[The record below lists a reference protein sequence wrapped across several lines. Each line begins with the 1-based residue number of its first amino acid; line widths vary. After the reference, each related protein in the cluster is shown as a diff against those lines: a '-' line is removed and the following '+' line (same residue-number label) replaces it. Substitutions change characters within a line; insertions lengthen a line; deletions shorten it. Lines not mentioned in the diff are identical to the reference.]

1 MVITDMA
8 PNTDTALITTAGV
21 SILITVT
28 TEGTV
33 AAITEAI
40 MAAMAGGLT
49 ATADGP
55 VEDGVAEAT
64 TAALV
69 AADKPW
75 KTKSKSEPCKKQL
88 RHQC

>member
-8 PNTDTALITTAGV
+8 PNTDTALITMAGA

-49 ATADGP
+49 AMADGP
-55 VEDGVAEAT
+55 AEDGVEEAT

-69 AADKPW
+69 AADNSW
-75 KTKSKSEPCKKQL
+75 KTKSKSEPCKK
-88 RHQC
+88 